1 LKNKEEEMY
10 RNLSR
15 MNSKKT
21 LKSRKTEMMPI
32 KNKIELEEAK
42 NLSKKYEIKSL
53 DLTEQIAKIKI
64 EKEHIEQEKRDIQL
78 ICEDFESKLCSE
90 RENNQSM
97 EILLDRYQ
105 SMTEKEEVTISD
117 LKEKNLDLKKKL
129 KQKTESD
136 LDKILTRIT
145 TDIKPPIAPIAS
157 ISPIASITP
166 KITKT
171 SSFQRASISP
181 IVSITPKI
189 TPTASRKRPEKLT
202 RKTSLSPIMEKIKK

>member
-1 LKNKEEEMY
+1 LKNKEEMY

-21 LKSRKTEMMPI
+21 LKSRKTELIPI

-64 EKEHIEQEKRDIQL
+64 EKDHIEQEKRDIQL
-78 ICEDFESKLCSE
+78 ICEDFESKLYSE
-90 RENNQSM
+90 REINQSM

-136 LDKILTRIT
+136 VDKILTRIT
-145 TDIKPPIAPIAS
+145 TDIAPKPPIAPIAS

-166 KITKT
+166 KITRT
-171 SSFQRASISP
+171 SSFQRAP
-181 IVSITPKI
+181 I

-202 RKTSLSPIMEKIKK
+202 RKTSLSPIMEKTQNLRR

>member
-15 MNSKKT
+15 INSKKT
-21 LKSRKTEMMPI
+21 LKSRKTEMIPI
-32 KNKIELEEAK
+32 KNKKELEEAK

-136 LDKILTRIT
+136 IDKILTRIT

-166 KITKT
+166 KITRT
-171 SSFQRASISP
+171 SNFQRASISP
-181 IVSITPKI
+181 IASITPKI